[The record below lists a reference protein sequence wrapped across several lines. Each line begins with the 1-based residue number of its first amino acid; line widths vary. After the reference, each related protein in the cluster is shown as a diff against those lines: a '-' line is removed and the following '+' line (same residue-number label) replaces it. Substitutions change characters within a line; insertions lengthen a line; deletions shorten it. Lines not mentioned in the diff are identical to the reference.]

1 MLITTVRICGHVYCW
16 VSAKPVSANRED
28 TVAVA
33 TDCLSAGAAWTH
45 NPAPGPGGDDCG
57 TAIRPRVPLQS
68 GKILKCWT

>member
-45 NPAPGPGGDDCG
+45 NPAPGPGGTIAEQPYG
-57 TAIRPRVPLQS
+57 RGFPFSLE
-68 GKILKCWT
+68 KF

>member
-1 MLITTVRICGHVYCW
+1 MLITTVRICGHVDCW
-16 VSAKPVSANRED
+16 VSAKRVSANRED

-33 TDCLSAGAAWTH
+33 TTVLVQGQH
-45 NPAPGPGGDDCG
+45 GPTIPHRGGDDCG